1 MSQRLK
7 TDALL
12 TRAETRIASGYTSG
26 LIGKEIAD
34 RLDISYHTVVRH
46 TQNIYD
52 KTCIKHST
60 NALVAWFL
68 AKNYDID
75 LSEFNRRLGAFI
87 LFCLTTFQIATTDF
101 DNSFV
106 RRTPSRARRVEA
118 RKGGA
123 KKGRRDD
130 TYYIDGIEG

>member
-1 MSQRLK
+1 MSGLK

-34 RLDISYHTVVRH
+34 SLDISYHTVVRH

-52 KTCIKHST
+52 KTGIKRST

-75 LSEFNRRLGAFI
+75 LSEFNRRFGAFL

-101 DNSFV
+101 DSSFV
-106 RRTPSRARRVEA
+106 RRAPSRTRRVEA

-130 TYYIDGIEG
+130 TYYIDGIEQ